1 MGGRLENKVALIT
14 GGASGIGEA
23 QARLFTSEGASVVI
37 ADLQMEKAEHVIADI
52 QAAGGEA
59 AFARLDVREHEQ
71 WTEVVAVVERTFGR
85 LDILCNNAGTNH
97 RVSFNDLTIKQY
109 RNVIEV
115 NLNGAYLGCRAAEAA
130 LKRAGGGAILNIGSL
145 ASHKHGGSTGYTV
158 SKTAIIA
165 LTKNVALGLA
175 SQGTRCNAVCP
186 GHVDTPFIRG
196 NEAHSRNDWSTSL
209 ENPDNYSRRLAG
221 TPLGRLQT
229 GDDIAKAALFLCSD
243 EAEMIR
249 GQVVVVDGGISLV
262 GL

>member
-1 MGGRLENKVALIT
+1 MELEGKVALVTGASRGIGVAIAAGYAKAGAHVALAARDT
-14 GGASGIGEA
+14 ARMEAVAGEIRAKGGACSI
-23 QARLFTSEGASVVI
+23 
-37 ADLQMEKAEHVIADI
+37 H
-52 QAAGGEA
+52 
-59 AFARLDVREHEQ
+59 RLDVTEHTDVSQTVDAIVAEQ
-71 WTEVVAVVERTFGR
+71 GR

-243 EAEMIR
+243 EAEMIT
-249 GQVVVVDGGISLV
+249 GAILNVDGGAALT
-262 GL
+262 

>member
-23 QARLFTSEGASVVI
+23 QARLFSSEGASVVI
-37 ADLQMEKAEHVIADI
+37 ADLQKEKAERVIADI
-52 QAAGGEA
+52 EAAGGRA
-59 AFARLDVREHEQ
+59 AFVRLDVREYAQ
-71 WTEVVAVVERTFGR
+71 WEEAVAFAENTFGK
-85 LDILCNNAGTNH
+85 LDILCNNAGTNY
-97 RVSFNDLTIKQY
+97 RVSFADLTVEQY
-109 RNVIEV
+109 RDVIEV

-130 LKRAGGGAILNIGSL
+130 LGRAGGGAILNIGSL
-145 ASHKHGGSTGYTV
+145 ASHRHGGSTGYTV
-158 SKTAIIA
+158 SKTGIIA

-175 SQGTRCNAVCP
+175 GQGTRCNAVCP

-209 ENPDNYSRRLAG
+209 ENPENYSRRLAG

-243 EAEMIR
+243 EAEMIT
-249 GQVVVVDGGISLV
+249 GAVLNVDGGAALT
-262 GL
+262 